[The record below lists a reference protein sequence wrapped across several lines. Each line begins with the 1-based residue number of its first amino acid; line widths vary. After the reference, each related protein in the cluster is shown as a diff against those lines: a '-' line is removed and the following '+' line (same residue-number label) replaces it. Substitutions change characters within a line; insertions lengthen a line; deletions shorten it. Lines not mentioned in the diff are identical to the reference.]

1 MNILSKI
8 LGVSINAVDVETN
21 NVYKYENFNSDK
33 AIYVIYDGIHYD
45 SIALSSSSSNNDNDN
60 ITIFDKNDNNSLNL
74 IKQLAL
80 ELKKQR
86 QFVNLTSQK
95 FEMKCMIC
103 SMLLK
108 GQKEAVEH
116 ATETGHQNFTQA

>member
-45 SIALSSSSSNNDNDN
+45 SIALSSSSSNNDN
-60 ITIFDKNDNNSLNL
+60 ITIFDKNDSVSLNL

-116 ATETGHQNFTQA
+116 ATETGHQNFAQA